1 MMGCAVSDDHAEQI
15 DQQRFREG
23 RTRKVRPSCVSARLL
38 TPTDQGSF
46 DMSIATHPFDALMD
60 ITARPPA
67 VFVRGEGS
75 FLWDDSGKRY
85 LDFIQGWAVNC
96 LGHSPP
102 EIAEA
107 LAAQAKLLLT
117 PSPAFYNATSLKL
130 AKALVDH
137 SCFDRV
143 FFTNS
148 GAEANEGAIKLAR
161 KYGSLHRNGAYEII
175 TFGGGFHGRTLATMS
190 ASGKKAFEPLFEPKV
205 PGFPQARLNDL
216 ASVKQLINDKTV
228 AIMLEPIQG
237 EAGVWAASDQ
247 FLRELRALTT
257 AHGLLLIF
265 DEIQTGIG
273 RTGKLFHYQH
283 AEIEP
288 DIMTL
293 GKGIGGGVPLAAL
306 LAAEAASCFA
316 HGDQG
321 GTFNGNP
328 LMCAAGLAVLDRVAD
343 PDFLKTTT
351 ETGLYLESELQRIS
365 ARHGLGEVRGRGLLL
380 ALDLKHPIGGS
391 IVAQA
396 FDDGVLLNSP
406 QPDALRFMPALNVTR
421 EEIAGMIDVLDAI
434 LTKMGAA
441 RRVA

>member
-1 MMGCAVSDDHAEQI
+1 MMGRAVSDDNAERI
-15 DQQRFREG
+15 NQQRFREG
-23 RTRKVRPSCVSARLL
+23 RTLKVRPSCFLAAFSFTA
-38 TPTDQGSF
+38 GSF
-46 DMSIATHPFDALMD
+46 DMSIATHPFAALMD
-60 ITARPPA
+60 ITARPPT

-96 LGHSPP
+96 LGHSPL

-117 PSPAFYNATSLKL
+117 PSPAFYNAPSLKL
-130 AKALVDH
+130 AKALVDG
-137 SCFDRV
+137 SCFDQV

-161 KYGSLHRNGAYEII
+161 RYGALHRNGAYEII
-175 TFGGGFHGRTLATMS
+175 TFDGAFHGRTLATMS

-205 PGFPQARLNDL
+205 SGFPKAQLNDL
-216 ASVKQLINDKTV
+216 DSVKRLISGKTIGV
-228 AIMLEPIQG
+228 MLEPIQG
-237 EAGVWAASDQ
+237 EAGVWPATDQ
-247 FLRELRALTT
+247 FLRELRDLTK

-265 DEIQTGIG
+265 DEIQTGMG
-273 RTGKLFHYQH
+273 RTGKLFHYEH
-283 AEIEP
+283 AGIEP

-306 LAAEAASCFA
+306 LATEAASCFE

-328 LMCAAGLAVLDRVAD
+328 LMCAAGLAVLEQVGA
-343 PDFLKTTT
+343 PDFLKSVVDS
-351 ETGLYLESELQRIS
+351 GLFLESELQRIS

-380 ALDLKHPIGGS
+380 ALDLKHPIAAS

-396 FDDGVLLNSP
+396 FEDGVLLNAP
-406 QPDALRFMPALNVTR
+406 RPDALRFMPALNVAKS
-421 EEIAGMIDVLDAI
+421 EIADMIDALDAI